1 MKVLL
6 LDADTTRS
14 VSTVYSQSEILEQE
28 VYLVERLDADKGEQ
42 LFHLKVGAPH
52 QGPANPA
59 GVQARPSQA
68 QPADCLPLARPGGVF
83 PAADKGE
90 CGASP
95 PRAARPALWR
105 VQSMCD
111 LPCPPGTLRHSCTQR
126 CAGLMCLMSAPQS
139 SPTGLRTCGFR
150 TWQRW
155 TCASWSARCRSSLAT
170 SPCWIRTTLPCQSHA
185 RMSSCSP
192 SAGSLDRGA
201 HAPHPLL
208 LECSHCGL
216 SPCLTPLPAV
226 LQYRCGGSDDRGP
239 GVAHP
244 ILAQA
249 LLCQVWARHLKRAW
263 YWLSSA

>member
-42 LFHLKVGAPH
+42 LFHLKVRATHP
-52 QGPANPA
+52 GPADPA

-68 QPADCLPLARPGGVF
+68 RPAKSPPLTRPGGVF
-83 PAADKGE
+83 LAADKGE

-111 LPCPPGTLRHSCTQR
+111 LPRSGTMRLSCLQP
-126 CAGLMCLMSAPQS
+126 CAGLTCLLPATQS
-139 SPTGLRTCGFR
+139 SPTGSRTCGFR
-150 TWQRW
+150 TWPRW
-155 TCASWSARCRSSLAT
+155 TCASWSARCRSSSAT
-170 SPCWIRTTLPCQSHA
+170 SPCWIPTTLRCQYPA

-192 SAGSLDRGA
+192 SAGSLGRGA
-201 HAPHPLL
+201 HGCAACAP
-208 LECSHCGL
+208 
-216 SPCLTPLPAV
+216 A
-226 LQYRCGGSDDRGP
+226 
-239 GVAHP
+239 
-244 ILAQA
+244 
-249 LLCQVWARHLKRAW
+249 
-263 YWLSSA
+263 